1 MDSTTKN
8 LFVEKFN
15 PMEKTHVMWLKK
27 MGQMMETLDPTRQ
40 MDLSKLVNLNPMG
53 VQMNN
58 PLDWVFIHFSL
69 AMKYTNAVLGS
80 SAWTPMAEAPRAGGP

>member
-1 MDSTTKN
+1 
-8 LFVEKFN
+8 
-15 PMEKTHVMWLKK
+15 
-27 MGQMMETLDPTRQ
+27 MMETLDPARQ

-69 AMKYTNAVLGS
+69 AMKYTNAVLGGG
-80 SAWTPMAEAPRAGGP
+80 AFVPMAAGH